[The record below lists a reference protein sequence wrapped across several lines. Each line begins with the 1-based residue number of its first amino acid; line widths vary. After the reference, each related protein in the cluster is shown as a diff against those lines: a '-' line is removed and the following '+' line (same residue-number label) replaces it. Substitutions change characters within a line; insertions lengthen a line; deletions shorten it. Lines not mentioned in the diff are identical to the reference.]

1 MAVVGFRHREEACGT
16 SLTAVSDRS
25 ANLEPES
32 SGSALRSLRQ
42 PSSLRVLLLL
52 AGLAALAM
60 GIGGLLPATA
70 AADGTSTSAGSEARL
85 PAAVPEPAAPTG
97 AGPEQVWVGMHL
109 NRVLDINL
117 ESGTYVVDFF
127 IWLKWNGAL
136 DPAEGLD
143 YLNSVDELVKNQ
155 PAYPEPTTLADGTKY
170 QAWHVQGRFANV
182 LNFREFPRDVHNL
195 VIQVEDN
202 VHPASELVY
211 VASGVS
217 QSDVYA
223 DLPDGWRLADPA
235 TADVRVDEYNTTFGT
250 GQIDDTRYSEY
261 QVTTPI
267 TKPIYGYLIRAILP
281 IVVVMLIA
289 LAVYF
294 LSPDRIDARL
304 GIGVTA
310 LISAVLLRDSAVAG
324 LPDVPYFVRV
334 DAIFLCSYMVIF
346 AAIAQSVVAVRLD
359 ARGQAAGAARLD
371 RYAAVVSAL
380 VFGAVLVAAL
390 AV

>member
-1 MAVVGFRHREEACGT
+1 M
-16 SLTAVSDRS
+16 SDRS
-25 ANLEPES
+25 ANLAPES

-223 DLPDGWRLADPA
+223 DLPDG
-235 TADVRVDEYNTTFGT
+235 
-250 GQIDDTRYSEY
+250 
-261 QVTTPI
+261 
-267 TKPIYGYLIRAILP
+267 
-281 IVVVMLIA
+281 
-289 LAVYF
+289 
-294 LSPDRIDARL
+294 
-304 GIGVTA
+304 
-310 LISAVLLRDSAVAG
+310 
-324 LPDVPYFVRV
+324 
-334 DAIFLCSYMVIF
+334 
-346 AAIAQSVVAVRLD
+346 
-359 ARGQAAGAARLD
+359 
-371 RYAAVVSAL
+371 
-380 VFGAVLVAAL
+380 
-390 AV
+390 